1 MTKQM
6 QGVSHSPSLG
16 GERHPDH
23 AWERWAPVWHGAFYF
38 VLGLASTLALADEV
52 SSWSRRG
59 VILAPAL
66 GLAAWYWFW
75 AVRRR
80 VWNLPLSQVA
90 TYLAVAAV
98 LWVVLLLLH
107 GAFLIVA
114 FSAYA
119 QVLGFLPTTRSAVL
133 GAVALTLLVLV
144 MQGIKM
150 EPLTPAAF
158 LFAVASAGAAILLSL
173 WVSAIIRQSR
183 ERHRLVEEL
192 EATRAEL
199 AAAER
204 LAGKLE
210 ERERLASEIHDTLAQ
225 GFTSIVTLLEATDAQ
240 LEQGEVTA
248 RRFVGQALDSARD
261 NLAEARRLVWALQPE
276 ALVGSSLVEALG
288 RLVVRLQ
295 DETGVDARF
304 VVTGTP
310 QVLSTQTVIAL
321 LRAAQEGS
329 ANIRKHAQATEVV
342 LTLSYVGDQ
351 VILDLRDDG
360 CGFDPTAL
368 DGHKGE
374 LGGGFGLRGLGA
386 RLAALGGRLDVEST
400 RGEGTVLVAH
410 LPLVVGSERTGR
422 ERL

>member
-1 MTKQM
+1 
-6 QGVSHSPSLG
+6 LG
-16 GERHPDH
+16 GELHPDH
-23 AWERWAPVWHGAFYF
+23 AWERWAPAWHGVFYF
-38 VLGLASTLALADEV
+38 VLGLASTLALAEEV

-59 VILAPAL
+59 MIMAPAL

-80 VWNLPLSQVA
+80 VWNLGLSQVV
-90 TYLAVAAV
+90 TYLAVAAA

-133 GAVALTLLVLV
+133 GGVALTSLVLV
-144 MQGIKM
+144 MQAIKM
-150 EPLTPAAF
+150 EPLNPAPF

-173 WVSAIIRQSR
+173 WVGAIIRQSR

-248 RRFVGQALDSARD
+248 RRFVGQALDSARE
-261 NLAEARRLVWALQPE
+261 NLEEARRLVWALQPE
-276 ALVGSSLVEALG
+276 ALVGSSLAEALG
-288 RLVVRLQ
+288 RLVARFE
-295 DETGVDARF
+295 DETGIEARF

-310 QVLSTQTVIAL
+310 QVLPTQTVIAL
-321 LRAAQEGS
+321 LRAAQEGL
-329 ANIRKHAQATEVV
+329 ANIRKHARATEVV

-374 LGGGFGLRGLGA
+374 VGGGFGLRGLEA

-400 RGEGTVLVAH
+400 PGEGTVLVAH
-410 LPLVVGSERTGR
+410 APHVAGSEPNSR